1 MGHGCKAGRYLDERL
16 ARLLGR
22 VHWSFNSLTL
32 SSLAVFFLV
41 GEGSLGTVQLHGLF
55 SERTRVCTCVC
66 VCERERESTSLPGTY
81 LPTRTSVPHSPSI
94 LPYRQLFS
102 ASRHKEKLRPK
113 VFRLVFLADSKLH
126 YPVPKVALHLD
137 ALVRGKKREQYLY
150 LGARPH

>member
-22 VHWSFNSLTL
+22 VHWSFSSLTL

-66 VCERERESTSLPGTY
+66 VREREHITSRY
-81 LPTRTSVPHSPSI
+81 LPYLHVPRFRIRFPFY
-94 LPYRQLFS
+94 LTGFS
-102 ASRHKEKLRPK
+102 Q
-113 VFRLVFLADSKLH
+113 
-126 YPVPKVALHLD
+126 PVL
-137 ALVRGKKREQYLY
+137 
-150 LGARPH
+150 

>member
-22 VHWSFNSLTL
+22 VHWSFSSLTL

-66 VCERERESTSLPGTY
+66 VCERESTSLPGTY
-81 LPTRTSVPHSPSI
+81 LTYT
-94 LPYRQLFS
+94 
-102 ASRHKEKLRPK
+102 
-113 VFRLVFLADSKLH
+113 
-126 YPVPKVALHLD
+126 
-137 ALVRGKKREQYLY
+137 Y
-150 LGARPH
+150 LGAAFAFHFTYLTGSFSQPVL